1 MAFQKRFWL
10 LLLSALLTFLAGILG
25 YELIEG
31 WSLLDSAYMTVIT
44 LSTIGYGE
52 VHPLSDS
59 GRIFT
64 MFLIL
69 GGITNVSY
77 GAVAMTSLIADGELA
92 RMLKRRRMDKA
103 IAKQQNHYIVCG
115 AGNTGDHLVTELL
128 QAGKQVVVVDK
139 AGENLRKFQSR
150 EELAAQFGKQ
160 FAQCEVF
167 YLEGDASSDH
177 VLLEAGIERAAGI
190 FCALATDKDNL
201 FVVLTARGLNN
212 RIRIVSK
219 CEEDASEQKLLR
231 AGADRI
237 VSPTRIGGLRMA
249 SEMIRPTVVSFLDL
263 MVRDSQGYRFEEIEV
278 RGHSPFIGKTIRQ
291 CPVGGEPL
299 VRLVAISGDRDDYR
313 YNPSDETVLTAG
325 QRLVVLGRNEQ
336 VEILRAAMNVGA
348 KS

>member
-1 MAFQKRFWL
+1 MAFQKRFWI

-31 WSLLDSAYMTVIT
+31 WNLLDSAYMTVIT
-44 LSTIGYGE
+44 LATIGYGE
-52 VHPLSDS
+52 VHPLSS
-59 GRIFT
+59 AGRVFT

-139 AGENLRKFQSR
+139 AQENLRKFQSR
-150 EELAAQFGKQ
+150 EELAAQFGQQ

-167 YLEGDASSDH
+167 YLEGDASSDQ

-190 FCALATDKDNL
+190 FCALATDKDSL
-201 FVVLTARGLNN
+201 FVVLTARGLNS

-219 CEEDASEQKLLR
+219 CEDDASEQKFLR

-263 MVRDSQGYRFEEIEV
+263 MVRDPQGYRFEEIEV
-278 RGHSPFIGKTIRQ
+278 RERSPFIGQTIRQ
-291 CPVGGEPL
+291 SPVGSEPL
-299 VRLVAISGDRDDYR
+299 VRLVALAGEKEGYR

-325 QRLVVLGRNEQ
+325 LRLVVLGRNEQ
-336 VEILRAAMNVGA
+336 VESLRAAMNPGA
-348 KS
+348 NA